1 MFGSR
6 CASARGWTFWRVFG
20 SQWRADPDYW
30 WKNLVDRLAHME
42 IAPIGAEARD
52 ERLTEKRIVGDGID
66 QPSAAE
72 PGKDQAPALDLGP
85 FRERREGNLASTSPS
100 KRSRDL
106 HQALSQA
113 DRVNVTTPFT
123 ALPELIGKL

>member
-1 MFGSR
+1 
-6 CASARGWTFWRVFG
+6 
-20 SQWRADPDYW
+20 
-30 WKNLVDRLAHME
+30 ME